1 MNREKDENYEQ
12 TQETEEPVKAGEDE
26 YYDDEEYDFRDE
38 GVVWTERLRD
48 WIGRHIKGV
57 SVLICAV
64 GVFLVGGVIY
74 VLTVDEAPADKVQ
87 ASAEAVV
94 KKTSAPVISVYSDKI
109 YAGIGQEVSVQKEV
123 VRSVESYGEPAEV
136 SIECTAG
143 GAEVTEGSGDA
154 VNGVPDI
161 RIIFSE
167 AGEYDFLI
175 TAEAEETTEATVH
188 VTVIGKLVS
197 YVTGI
202 RDLETE
208 EGAKD
213 IDCMEGI
220 SWDKEYVKEVSVD
233 KKDVDLS
240 KAGDYKIVYTILPAG
255 EGQKSETVE
264 AVVHV
269 IKKEETKP
277 EEEEKEDEPEKEDK
291 PEAHTHKWQKK
302 TETIRHPE
310 ESHIDYVLHPAEK
323 HMETVTT
330 EAEGHYETRIVYVC
344 NTCGQTSSG
353 EGAANAHSAQHE
365 ANGESGGWSK
375 HEEPEWVVDVPA
387 STDTIEVVDKEAWTE
402 EVKVVDKEAWT
413 ETKTYYVCSCGE
425 RK

>member
-74 VLTVDEAPADKVQ
+74 VLTIDEAPADKVQ
-87 ASAEAVV
+87 ASAETVA

-109 YAGIGQEVSVQKEV
+109 YAGTGQEVSVQKEV
-123 VRSVESYGEPAEV
+123 VRSVESFGEPARV
-136 SIECTAG
+136 SVKCTAG
-143 GAEVTEGSGDA
+143 GAEVTEGSGDV

-161 RIIFSE
+161 RITFSK

-213 IDCMEGI
+213 ID
-220 SWDKEYVKEVSVD
+220 
-233 KKDVDLS
+233 
-240 KAGDYKIVYTILPAG
+240 
-255 EGQKSETVE
+255 
-264 AVVHV
+264 
-269 IKKEETKP
+269 
-277 EEEEKEDEPEKEDK
+277 
-291 PEAHTHKWQKK
+291 
-302 TETIRHPE
+302 
-310 ESHIDYVLHPAEK
+310 
-323 HMETVTT
+323 
-330 EAEGHYETRIVYVC
+330 
-344 NTCGQTSSG
+344 
-353 EGAANAHSAQHE
+353 
-365 ANGESGGWSK
+365 
-375 HEEPEWVVDVPA
+375 
-387 STDTIEVVDKEAWTE
+387 
-402 EVKVVDKEAWT
+402 
-413 ETKTYYVCSCGE
+413 
-425 RK
+425 

>member
-74 VLTVDEAPADKVQ
+74 VLTIDEAPADKVQ

-220 SWDKEYVKEVSVD
+220 SWDKGYVKEVSVD
-233 KKDVDLS
+233 KKDMDLS

-291 PEAHTHKWQKK
+291 PEAHMHKWQKK
-302 TETIRHPE
+302 TETIDIRRSLILIMCCIRQKRIWKLSQRRQRDIMRPGLFMYA
-310 ESHIDYVLHPAEK
+310 IRADRRPQVKALQ
-323 HMETVTT
+323 
-330 EAEGHYETRIVYVC
+330 TRIRPSMR
-344 NTCGQTSSG
+344 QT
-353 EGAANAHSAQHE
+353 ENPAAGVRMKNL
-365 ANGESGGWSK
+365 NG
-375 HEEPEWVVDVPA
+375 
-387 STDTIEVVDKEAWTE
+387 
-402 EVKVVDKEAWT
+402 
-413 ETKTYYVCSCGE
+413 
-425 RK
+425 